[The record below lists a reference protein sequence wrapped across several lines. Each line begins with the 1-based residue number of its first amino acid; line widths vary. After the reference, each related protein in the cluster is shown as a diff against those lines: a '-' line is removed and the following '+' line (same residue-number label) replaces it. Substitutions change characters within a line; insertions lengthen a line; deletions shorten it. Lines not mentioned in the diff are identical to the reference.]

1 MDRNLYNVTKEN
13 KCHQQQ
19 HFHVTFPVPERR
31 CRINV
36 ANNGKAD
43 ISV

>member
-1 MDRNLYNVTKEN
+1 MDRNLYNVIKEN
-13 KCHQQQ
+13 KCSQQ
-19 HFHVTFPVPERR
+19 HFYVTVPVPGRH

-36 ANNGKAD
+36 ANNGKAN